1 MIKPRVEAALFFHE
15 KLPVKIDLHRQLTLG
30 WQDPIWTFDELWERR
45 TEVRVAG
52 VSLPTLG
59 RDDLVLYLL
68 IHGSKPDHAWTRI
81 GWLLDV
87 VLLIQNGS
95 AIDWSRIWRRAEAHG
110 FGRSVRL
117 GLLLVERVF
126 EHPVPPQL
134 AHVIRSDSV
143 ATELAEEIHQRLGKT
158 IAELEH
164 EDWAFRRRFIS
175 RIIEGRRARVR
186 QLVHYLTCPTFKE
199 TELVRFP
206 RWLAPA
212 YVPLRLAR
220 LACLAA
226 RRPIRPLLRSG

>member
-1 MIKPRVEAALFFHE
+1 M
-15 KLPVKIDLHRQLTLG
+15 
-30 WQDPIWTFDELWERR
+30 
-45 TEVRVAG
+45 
-52 VSLPTLG
+52 
-59 RDDLVLYLL
+59 
-68 IHGSKPDHAWTRI
+68 
-81 GWLLDV
+81 
-87 VLLIQNGS
+87 
-95 AIDWSRIWRRAEAHG
+95 
-110 FGRSVRL
+110 
-117 GLLLVERVF
+117 
-126 EHPVPPQL
+126 PPQL

-158 IAELEH
+158 IAELER

-175 RIIEGRRARVR
+175 RIIEGRRARVQ